1 MSYVSL
7 GYLLLF
13 KSSGYCCYGNLLKW
27 HANCTFFIIV
37 TLFET
42 SFFGG
47 GRGGGQNGPT
57 HALYNKLR
65 YDFKLTHLKV
75 QMQSILLFL

>member
-1 MSYVSL
+1 MVAKIVSYVSL

-42 SFFGG
+42 FFFGG
-47 GRGGGQNGPT
+47 GEEGEGKM
-57 HALYNKLR
+57 ALPMPYIINC
-65 YDFKLTHLKV
+65 D
-75 QMQSILLFL
+75 MILSSHI